1 MIATGNTRKT
11 VGSLARELSVPEWKV
26 RRVADSVAKGV
37 ERIGLYRVLDANAE
51 ATIRDEL
58 TRQGWHPQKGESL

>member
-1 MIATGNTRKT
+1 MIATGNACKT

-37 ERIGLYRVLDANAE
+37 ERIGLYRVIDADAE
-51 ATIRDEL
+51 LAIRDEL
-58 TRQGWHPQKGESL
+58 TRQGWLPVRGESV